1 MSAAP
6 AAASPETAPMGAV
19 VLETKGLAAGYGKK
33 RILAGI
39 DLALHDGEVLVVLGH
54 NGAGKTTLMSAIFGM
69 IRPMAGQ
76 VLLDGR
82 DITGRQPAA
91 NVSDGVAYVPQGHSV
106 FRTLS
111 VADNLDL
118 GGFVEADKSKIAE
131 RLDTVHE
138 LFPVLKDRAR
148 QIAGTLSGGQQQ
160 MLAIGMALMHAPR
173 VLILDEP
180 SIGLAPNLVERV
192 MQSIAEINA
201 RFGASIL
208 MVEQNVQ
215 HALPI
220 AHRAAVIKTG
230 AVVYDGDPEPLRD
243 HVRLMQLY

>member
-1 MSAAP
+1 M
-6 AAASPETAPMGAV
+6 TAP
-19 VLETKGLAAGYGKK
+19 VLEARGLAAGYGKK
-33 RILAGI
+33 RILSAV
-39 DLALHDGEVLVVLGH
+39 DLALHKGEILVVLGH
-54 NGAGKTTLMSAIFGM
+54 NGAGKTTLMQAVFGM
-69 IRPMAGQ
+69 IPPMAGQ

-82 DITGRQPAA
+82 DVTGRKPAA
-91 NVSDGVAYVPQGHSV
+91 NVADGVAYVPQGHSV

-111 VADNLDL
+111 VRDNLDL
-118 GGFVEADKSKIAE
+118 GGFVESDQSRLAE
-131 RLDTVHE
+131 RIETIHG
-138 LFPVLKDRAR
+138 LFPVLRER
-148 QIAGTLSGGQQQ
+148 QSQIAGTLSGGQQQ

-192 MQSIAEINA
+192 MTSIREINE
-201 RFGASIL
+201 RLGASII

-230 AVVYDGDPEPLRD
+230 EVVYDGDPEPLHD